1 VTTFSKHDITARI
14 VGVPYTVPAH
24 NGPDVI
30 VPGHYEQV
38 VDVPAHD
45 VTVLPGYHLEDAT
58 TTYSQGFEAFELFAA
73 NPDGWTNSGS
83 GKCFVSDP
91 SDGPYQRTGT
101 KSLRF
106 DVSNSDGQGTIKRT
120 FTNLTAGRSHTFT
133 AWVRGTSAM
142 TYSAGVTGIGS
153 TTPVAFPSST
163 DSFMAT
169 YVQVSYTFTATAS
182 IHELFFKLTYA
193 GGTVAFADDISLVRV
208 APIVTNGV
216 MKVPATYKDAAWV
229 PAQSTAGATIP
240 ALNLDYT
247 PLDVISGTVTMDE
260 SWSPYIQSTLV
271 VWADPNAIEGIDP
284 RKLTRVLVNI
294 TQRWGD
300 ENGDW
305 NSFGYRAPVTRT
317 FDLMLRSRERDAE
330 TGELRITLSSDES
343 LLTDKS
349 LVATER
355 DQTAVN
361 YQSSLRAVVNYALGK
376 IGASVG
382 AGVDTAVYVAQAP
395 NLILNPSGRRV
406 LTGYTA
412 LNGTLG
418 QDAGADTYVISNGAY
433 GQGAVGILL
442 QTSLVGG
449 DLEPN
454 TYYTFSA
461 SIYGVNGPG
470 LLYVAGTGAAAD
482 AVSPSVGPGTFIR
495 TSVTFKTSPSGSVY
509 LYVLNAGN
517 ISNGWIIAFR
527 DAQLEKGRVMTPYFD
542 GTMTSDN
549 DYTRK
554 WEGLQDKSKSIRTLR
569 TPRGEDLLDWT
580 PGMDLWDFLSPIVQ
594 ATGFRLWCDE
604 SRVWRLAKE
613 WTIQQRISISPE
625 TGVKRALDTIDRNGD
640 WYDSVVI
647 KYADGMVD
655 VAGAPGTMTLVL
667 DYTDRPYAGPF
678 GASYVLQRALGK
690 GRVLDIDTLSD
701 YTTTPGMGVSVTIP
715 ETPIQTGIVSSVTW
729 SFPDDTMSIGSRG
742 LTDTPANAWA
752 IAPPTR
758 RWIDATG
765 TWATYTN

>member
-30 VPGHYEQV
+30 VPGHYEQLPLTDTSPNATLMPEITAYSTSFESAVNGSDGWEADNGALIYTNTSTAPVPHSGTSVLTVSYSGSTDTVQASRV
-38 VDVPAHD
+38 VGGLIVGEPYTFTMWLTANTSSGVKAYIQTSETPASAD
-45 VTVLPGYHLEDAT
+45 IVLPYREWVKVKQSFIAT
-58 TTYSQGFEAFELFAA
+58 TTSVELLI
-73 NPDGWTNSGS
+73 GRGS
-83 GKCFVSDP
+83 GIAGNICVD
-91 SDGPYQRTGT
+91 
-101 KSLRF
+101 
-106 DVSNSDGQGTIKRT
+106 DVT
-120 FTNLTAGRSHTFT
+120 
-133 AWVRGTSAM
+133 
-142 TYSAGVTGIGS
+142 
-153 TTPVAFPSST
+153 
-163 DSFMAT
+163 
-169 YVQVSYTFTATAS
+169 
-182 IHELFFKLTYA
+182 
-193 GGTVAFADDISLVRV
+193 LVRD
-208 APIVTNGV
+208 
-216 MKVPATYKDAAWV
+216 TYRRGAWIES
-229 PAQSTAGATIP
+229 QSILGEMIP
-240 ALNLDYT
+240 ALNLPYT

-260 SWSPYIQSTLV
+260 SWSPYIQSSLV

-305 NSFGYRAPVTRT
+305 NNFGYRAPVTRT

-382 AGVDTAVYVAQAP
+382 AGADTAVYVAQAP

-418 QDAGADTYVISNGAY
+418 QDPGADTYVISNGAY
-433 GQGAVGILL
+433 AQGAVGILL

-470 LLYVAGTGAAAD
+470 LLYAAGPGAAAD

-495 TSVTFKTSPSGSVY
+495 TSVTFKTSASGSVY

-580 PGMDLWDFLSPIVQ
+580 PGMDLWEFLSPIVQ

-613 WTIQQRISISPE
+613 WTIQERISISPE

-690 GRVLDIDTLSD
+690 GRTLAIDTLSD
-701 YTTTPGMGVSVTIP
+701 YITTPGMGVSVTVP

-729 SFPDDTMSIGSRG
+729 SFPEDTMSIGSRG